1 MVMKRLLM
9 VLMVLAVATAA
20 NAGVTTLL
28 NSNSQTWEHNKY
40 YAYGLSYNLAPG
52 EQITGAQL
60 TVNNIKDLDPQGED
74 RVFFNLLNGN
84 PPAGS
89 DTDARDS
96 SGWLWW
102 WTPAVPAS
110 DAWAGNP
117 GIGVFNPDGGNSANL
132 TYNFN
137 SSLIASLTSY
147 ITDDGKFAIGV
158 DPDCRYSVGNIK
170 FVITTAT
177 QTVPAPGAILLGGI
191 GVSLVGW
198 IRKRRI
204 L

>member
-1 MVMKRLLM
+1 MLMKKLLM
-9 VLMVLAVATAA
+9 VLLVLVVTATA

-28 NSNSQTWEHNKY
+28 NANSQTWQHDKY
-40 YAYGLSYNLAPG
+40 YAYGLTYVLAQD
-52 EQITGAQL
+52 EQITGAKL
-60 TVNNIKDLDPQGED
+60 TITNIKDLDPQGED

-84 PPAGS
+84 PPGGS
-89 DTDARDS
+89 DKDARDS
-96 SGWLWW
+96 SGGLWW

-117 GIGVFNPDGGNSANL
+117 EIGVFNPDGSNSANL

-137 SSLIASLTSY
+137 SSLIASLISY

-158 DPDCRYSVGNIK
+158 DPDCHYSVGNIR
-170 FVITTAT
+170 FEITTAI

-191 GVSLVGW
+191 GVGLVGW
-198 IRKRRI
+198 IKRRRM